1 MAEIAKFRIIVINND
16 GTQKNEVVEAPSFSE
31 LAAKVGAKRIK
42 SFTVTLAQDYG
53 PERSDAL

>member
-42 SFTVTLAQDYG
+42 SFTVTLA
-53 PERSDAL
+53 